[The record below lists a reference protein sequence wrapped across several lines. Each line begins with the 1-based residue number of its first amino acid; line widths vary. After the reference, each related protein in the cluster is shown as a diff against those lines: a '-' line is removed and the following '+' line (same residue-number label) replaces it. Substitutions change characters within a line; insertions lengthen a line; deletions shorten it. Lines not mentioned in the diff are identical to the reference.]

1 MTSSSSLSWR
11 PWSSSVSVWQF
22 QICQR
27 NLCVIGSRRRLWE
40 ILNFERY
47 FLWTLQRWWYLPQSF
62 LIFCQDTGR
71 INWVMPCQSFIYPLR
86 YWFPLPPRCVAPLFG
101 FAYVF
106 FGFLWNNLLDF
117 FYIFLWISLK
127 YFQDFYKICWG
138 FLKIFFGIS
147 LKFLSTHCTIDFR
160 YLPRCAPLLF
170 KDLPLS
176 FFDKLPWWFLWK
188 RSDVEYT
195 FVLTET
201 MILIVWLCILY
212 FAFAQIQNYIYIYI

>member
-127 YFQDFYKICWG
+127 YFQDFYKICWDFSKS
-138 FLKIFFGIS
+138 FLV
-147 LKFLSTHCTIDFR
+147 FLWNF
-160 YLPRCAPLLF
+160 YLPTALLISATYPAVH
-170 KDLPLS
+170 L
-176 FFDKLPWWFLWK
+176 FFL
-188 RSDVEYT
+188 R
-195 FVLTET
+195 
-201 MILIVWLCILY
+201 ICLCL
-212 FAFAQIQNYIYIYI
+212 FW